1 MKRCIGK
8 IACPRRLARNAR
20 VSNPLLCR
28 RCVADAAASLDLA
41 EYAADINMSVLGNME
56 FPPGWNLAKWTEDT
70 EMLRAFMPTYVNQS
84 LL

>member
-1 MKRCIGK
+1 
-8 IACPRRLARNAR
+8 
-20 VSNPLLCR
+20 
-28 RCVADAAASLDLA
+28 VADAAASLDLA